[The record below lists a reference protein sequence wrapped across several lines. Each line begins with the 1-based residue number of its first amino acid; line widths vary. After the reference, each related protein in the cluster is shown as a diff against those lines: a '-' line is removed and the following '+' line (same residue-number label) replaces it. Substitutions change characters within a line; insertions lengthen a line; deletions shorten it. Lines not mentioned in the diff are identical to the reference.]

1 MNKSKV
7 FVSSR
12 SFSSNIYLKKKLLSI
27 YPNSYFN
34 TLNRRLTTDEFIN
47 LAKNNGNRDVVK
59 TNPIRIILFLGLIL
73 VNNFAR

>member
-7 FVSSR
+7 FVSSTV
-12 SFSSNIYLKKKLLSI
+12 FHQIYISKKLSI

-47 LAKNNGNRDVVK
+47 LAKNADKIIVALE
-59 TNPIRIILFLGLIL
+59 IR
-73 VNNFAR
+73 